1 VKIKYNKEK
10 SGKQLG
16 GGGPRDRQ
24 LAHRFKQEDRLI
36 EKLKPA
42 ISAEVAKAQEGPQ
55 AGPDLSQYLP
65 MEIAR
70 QKIEEAVEYTKKL
83 DKERYESGLKNL
95 NDQLKA
101 ARKKAALA
109 EEELINANAEIRRL
123 KDQVTS
129 TPTVSEEARE
139 QLHKKD
145 LEIKDREIKIARLES
160 TLKSKE
166 EAERVVNELQNK
178 LDRLYNKIA
187 DGSISPL
194 VGSKMDRPELEDK
207 IFIDPID
214 HDQEHELDSHIDVK
228 EESTEERRDMKGD
241 LEKLRRLLKM

>member
-1 VKIKYNKEK
+1 MKIKYNKEK

-24 LAHRFKQEDRLI
+24 ALYRSRQEDKLI

-55 AGPDLSQYLP
+55 GVDISQMLP
-65 MEIAR
+65 FDVVK
-70 QKIEEAVEYTKKL
+70 QKIEEAVEYTKKFER
-83 DKERYESGLKNL
+83 ERYDSGLKNL

-123 KDQVTS
+123 KDRVVS

-139 QLHKKD
+139 QMHRKD

-160 TLKSKE
+160 ALKSKE
-166 EAERVVNELQNK
+166 ESERIVNDLQNK

-194 VGSKMDRPELEDK
+194 VGSKMDRPELEDR

-214 HDQEHELDSHIDVK
+214 HEHEREFDSHIDVK
-228 EESTEERRDMKGD
+228 EEATEEKRDVKGD